1 MNKHLWNNDTSWGCV
16 QALLALILTILLLPG
31 PGGALDPGIDLLDA
45 LSLHTNLSQYQG
57 VTVTQEY
64 QHQRVYH
71 LSGGDRNLVLPTM
84 VFHRAAD
91 KMKLTPDFTFAV
103 VLKQEQANSGTI
115 VSFSNGN
122 NRYLELQS
130 SGRRDEIRFHYTHIT
145 AAGVSQIHTESF
157 PYRLADDT
165 EHKVALT
172 VSGTEVQLYI
182 DCHPLYKRVTHFL
195 PDRNFSASN
204 MQLFVGQ
211 RNSNSH
217 YLFKGDLK
225 DLRIITGPYGYL
237 SQCELMDA
245 QCPTCGQFLELENA
259 LVELKQTLS
268 LLTKRLVA
276 AENRVSY
283 IEECDCKKSCLINGT
298 SKHDGD
304 IWDIGCNQCKCE
316 RGVVTCGPR
325 PCPEVTC
332 KHPVLDEGE
341 CCPKC
346 LKNCYINKK
355 DFEHGEKQI
364 LGCRNCSCIDG
375 NMMCDMLQCPEL
387 KCPPEQQMSVT
398 DECCKFCQD
407 TPHRRKVRRRRTHG
421 KRQQHHK
428 NKHSHKQ
435 KNEVVQPKEDIDEC
449 AQQGGLNGNHCHL
462 NTRCVNTFGSYV
474 CECLPGYRQ
483 LDKFNCVEVDECKS
497 GEHTCHQHADCI
509 NTAGSY
515 HCRCKPGYQGDGY
528 DCEPVCNQTCLN
540 GGECRLPGVCTCR
553 AGYVGESCEK
563 DLDECATGVHRC
575 KETTN
580 CVNMP
585 GWYFCKCK
593 PGFETKGKDCVDI
606 DECYLNTHSCH
617 ATARCVNTQ
626 GHFECMCPKTTV
638 ADVSNSNR
646 GSWSSAD
653 CRLSCMFED
662 SEIPDG
668 GQISPRN
675 QPCKVCTCSKG
686 VISCVEPPCNCSTWR
701 RGSARDL
708 CCPQCDPKE
717 SCQHQELKHVTFR
730 SGEQWIYQCQTC
742 ECLYGEF
749 DCWKLECPP
758 LTCDNPLPLGP
769 GDCCPRCSDDMCGF
783 NNVTTN
789 GSTGGSSCLY
799 EQHIYTSG
807 QTFKYPSRE
816 CATCSCKVPY
826 CAQLVSNSA
835 CCVHRTVRSPAIT
848 MIIVLTMNY
857 ERLKSL
863 LQMVVLRVVFLII
876 NHRKQR
882 PQRHHRNH
890 HKQQQLQESAATR
903 IIQQQQQQQQQSHP
917 QPRIQNNQPQQ
928 LATPQSQRYQSQ
940 VQPSPRVFNSNSRT
954 IVQHHK
960 PRLPS
965 IINHRSHTLEVRLA
979 QLRSFSN
986 DRYHPLST
994 VDSSRPH
1001 RLLHLFEGILVTKF
1015 IKSSE
1020 YQRSCEAVTT

>member
-1 MNKHLWNNDTSWGCV
+1 MNKHLWNSDTSWGCV

-31 PGGALDPGIDLLDA
+31 SGGALDPGIDLLDA
-45 LSLHTNLSQYQG
+45 LSLHTNSSQSQG
-57 VTVTQEY
+57 VTITQEY

-71 LSGGDRNLVLPTM
+71 LSGGDRNLVLPTT
-84 VFHRAAD
+84 VFHRAVD
-91 KMKLTPDFTFAV
+91 RMKQTSDFTFAV

-145 AAGVSQIHTESF
+145 AAGVSQMHTESF
-157 PYRLADDT
+157 PYRLADDA

-276 AENRVSY
+276 AEMRVSY

-298 SKHDGD
+298 SKNDGD
-304 IWDIGCNQCKCE
+304 IWDIGCSQCKCE

-325 PCPEVTC
+325 PCPEVKC

-346 LKNCYINKK
+346 LKNCYLNKK
-355 DFEHGEKQI
+355 DYEHGEKQV

-375 NMMCDMLQCPEL
+375 NMMCDMVECPEL

-421 KRQQHHK
+421 KRQHHK
-428 NKHSHKQ
+428 NKHSQKQ
-435 KNEVVQPKEDIDEC
+435 KNEVVQSKEDIDEC

-497 GEHTCHQHADCI
+497 GEHSCHQHADCI

-515 HCRCKPGYQGDGY
+515 HCRCKLGYQGDGY
-528 DCEPVCNQTCLN
+528 DCKPVCNQTCLN
-540 GGECRLPGVCTCR
+540 GGECRTPGVCTCR

-617 ATARCVNTQ
+617 LTARCVNTQ
-626 GHFECMCPKTTV
+626 GHFECVCPAAAGTGE
-638 ADVSNSNR
+638 VSSSSSR
-646 GSWSSAD
+646 GSWSTAD

-686 VISCVEPPCNCSTWR
+686 VISCVEPPCNCSNWR

-758 LTCDNPLPLGP
+758 LTCDNPLPLGS
-769 GDCCPRCSDDMCGF
+769 DECCPRCPDDMCGF
-783 NNVTTN
+783 DNATAN
-789 GSTGGSSCLY
+789 GITGGSSCLY

-835 CCVHRTVRSPAIT
+835 CCVHRTVRSPAVT

-863 LQMVVLRVVFLII
+863 LQMIVLRVVFLMI

-882 PQRHHRNH
+882 PQRHHHNH
-890 HKQQQLQESAATR
+890 HPS
-903 IIQQQQQQQQQSHP
+903 QQQSTATGTVQQRRSHLRV
-917 QPRIQNNQPQQ
+917 QPQNNQSHQAALQP
-928 LATPQSQRYQSQ
+928 QRYQSQ
-940 VQPSPRVFNSNSRT
+940 VQLSSLLLLSNTTNSRT
-954 IVQHHK
+954 TSRPHNLHQQ
-960 PRLPS
+960 S
-965 IINHRSHTLEVRLA
+965 TINRRSHALEVRLT
-979 QLRSFSN
+979 QQRSFSN
-986 DRYHPLST
+986 GRYQPVLMGDST
-994 VDSSRPH
+994 PH
-1001 RLLHLFEGILVTKF
+1001 RLQHLSEGILVTKF

-1020 YQRSCEAVTT
+1020 YTHSSGTVMT

>member
-1 MNKHLWNNDTSWGCV
+1 M
-16 QALLALILTILLLPG
+16 
-31 PGGALDPGIDLLDA
+31 
-45 LSLHTNLSQYQG
+45 
-57 VTVTQEY
+57 
-64 QHQRVYH
+64 
-71 LSGGDRNLVLPTM
+71 
-84 VFHRAAD
+84 
-91 KMKLTPDFTFAV
+91 
-103 VLKQEQANSGTI
+103 
-115 VSFSNGN
+115 
-122 NRYLELQS
+122 
-130 SGRRDEIRFHYTHIT
+130 
-145 AAGVSQIHTESF
+145 HTESF
-157 PYRLADDT
+157 PYRLADDA

-245 QCPTCGQFLELENA
+245 QCPTCGQYLELENA
-259 LVELKQTLS
+259 LLDLKEMITHLS
-268 LLTKRLVA
+268 RRLVA
-276 AENRVSY
+276 AEQRVSS

-298 SKHDGD
+298 SKNDGD
-304 IWDIGCNQCKCE
+304 IWDIGCSQCKCE
-316 RGVVTCGPR
+316 RGEVTCGPR
-325 PCPEVTC
+325 PCPEVKC
-332 KHPVLDEGE
+332 KHPVLEEGE
-341 CCPKC
+341 CCHKC

-355 DFEHGEKQI
+355 DYEHGEKQI
-364 LGCRNCSCIDG
+364 LGCRNCSCING
-375 NMMCDMLQCPEL
+375 NMMCERLECPEP
-387 KCPPEQQMSVT
+387 KCPTEQRISVP
-398 DECCKFCQD
+398 DDCCKYCQGVD
-407 TPHRRKVRRRRTHG
+407 YCSKGHACHTNATCLNLNTKYTCTCRSGFHG
-421 KRQQHHK
+421 DGYDC
-428 NKHSHKQ
+428 S
-435 KNEVVQPKEDIDEC
+435 DIDEC
-449 AQQGGLNGNHCHL
+449 AQQGGSDGNHCHL

-497 GEHTCHQHADCI
+497 PDMHSCHQHADCT

-515 HCRCKPGYQGDGY
+515 HCRCKAGYEGDGY
-528 DCEPVCNQTCLN
+528 DCKPVCNQTCLN
-540 GGECRLPGVCTCR
+540 GGECRAPGVCTCR
-553 AGYVGESCEK
+553 AGYMGESCEK

-617 ATARCVNTQ
+617 PTARCVNTQ
-626 GHFECMCPKTTV
+626 GHFECVCPSAEERASGMV
-638 ADVSNSNR
+638 L
-646 GSWSSAD
+646 SSASE

-662 SEIPDG
+662 SEIPNG

-675 QPCKVCTCSKG
+675 QPCKVCTCSNG
-686 VISCVEPPCNCSTWR
+686 VISCLEPPCNCSSWR
-701 RGSARDL
+701 RGSGRDL

-769 GDCCPRCSDDMCGF
+769 GDCCPRCPDDMCGLD
-783 NNVTTN
+783 NATTN
-789 GSTGGSSCLY
+789 GITGGSGSTCLY
-799 EQHIYTSG
+799 GQHIYASG
-807 QTFKYPSRE
+807 QSFSSRE

-835 CCVHRTVRSPAIT
+835 CCVHRTVRSPVVT
-848 MIIVLTMNY
+848 MIIVMTMNY
-857 ERLKSL
+857 ERLKGL
-863 LQMVVLRVVFLII
+863 LQMIVLRVVFLII

-882 PQRHHRNH
+882 PQRHHR
-890 HKQQQLQESAATR
+890 KQQQQTTAVASEQR
-903 IIQQQQQQQQQSHP
+903 
-917 QPRIQNNQPQQ
+917 QPRRSHHLPRQTSSQLQLRQLQNNQPHQLHLQQ
-928 LATPQSQRYQSQ
+928 QQYQSQ
-940 VQPSPRVFNSNSRT
+940 VHPAVA
-954 IVQHHK
+954 
-960 PRLPS
+960 LPS
-965 IINHRSHTLEVRLA
+965 SRRHNFNRSYTLEIR
-979 QLRSFSN
+979 QTQQRSYSS
-986 DRYHPLST
+986 DRYHPKRP
-994 VDSSRPH
+994 VASRPQ
-1001 RLLHLFEGILVTKF
+1001 RLQHLSEGILVTKF
-1015 IKSSE
+1015 IKSNE
-1020 YQRSCEAVTT
+1020 MTTWII